1 MKFMLLNYLIS
12 FSYCCF
18 KVEKK
23 KEYFVNFSVFIYA
36 DFKKEKNN
44 IFNLIYLNRFVEFIF
59 IY

>member
-44 IFNLIYLNRFVEFIF
+44 FREEK
-59 IY
+59 